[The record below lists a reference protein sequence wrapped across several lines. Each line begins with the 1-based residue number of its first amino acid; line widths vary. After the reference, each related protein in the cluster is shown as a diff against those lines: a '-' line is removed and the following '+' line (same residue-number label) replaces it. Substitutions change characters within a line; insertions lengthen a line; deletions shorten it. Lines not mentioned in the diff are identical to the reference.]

1 LYASQIKELIE
12 AEHLK
17 TGNAWIELSR
27 LSQLLYR
34 KHQAT
39 VTKDFFI
46 ENAEFRTYGTPNP
59 NEIYIS
65 LPIEISLLTVAKRP
79 VPQDNDLSSQN
90 RSKPQAPSDFESC
103 EELEEALYQILYP
116 LTYKYP
122 DTFVDIRTIESYF
135 SKIYGTSIQSVVSEL
150 IPYLNPV
157 EFLQC
162 SNRFLVAQSESSWNV
177 AIAPPNPSLYIGDRI
192 S

>member
-1 LYASQIKELIE
+1 LYAAQIKELIE

-27 LSQLLYR
+27 LSQLLYD

-39 VTKDFFI
+39 VTKNFFI
-46 ENAEFRTYGTPNP
+46 ENPEFRTYGTPN
-59 NEIYIS
+59 
-65 LPIEISLLTVAKRP
+65 EISLLTTAKRP
-79 VPQDNDLSSQN
+79 VSQANDLSSQN
-90 RSKPQAPSDFESC
+90 RSKPQAPPNFESC
-103 EELEEALYQILYP
+103 EELEESLYQILQL
-116 LTYKYP
+116 LTYKHP

-135 SKIYGTSIQSVVSEL
+135 FKVYGTSIQSVVSEL
-150 IPYLNPV
+150 IPDLNPV

-162 SNRFLVAQSESSWNV
+162 SNRFLVAQLESSWNV
-177 AIAPPNPSLYIGDRI
+177 AITPLNPSLYIADLI

>member
-1 LYASQIKELIE
+1 MYAAQIKELIE

-27 LSQLLYR
+27 LSQLLYD

-39 VTKDFFI
+39 VTKNFFI
-46 ENAEFRTYGTPNP
+46 ENPEFRTYGTPNP

-65 LPIEISLLTVAKRP
+65 LPIEISLLTAAKRP
-79 VPQDNDLSSQN
+79 VPQANDLSSQN
-90 RSKPQAPSDFESC
+90 RSKPQAPPNFESC
-103 EELEEALYQILYP
+103 EELEESLYQILQL
-116 LTYKYP
+116 LTYKHP

-135 SKIYGTSIQSVVSEL
+135 FKVYGTSIQSVVSEL
-150 IPYLNPV
+150 IPDLNPV

-162 SNRFLVAQSESSWNV
+162 SNRFLVAQLESSWNV
-177 AIAPPNPSLYIGDRI
+177 AITPLNPSLYIADLI